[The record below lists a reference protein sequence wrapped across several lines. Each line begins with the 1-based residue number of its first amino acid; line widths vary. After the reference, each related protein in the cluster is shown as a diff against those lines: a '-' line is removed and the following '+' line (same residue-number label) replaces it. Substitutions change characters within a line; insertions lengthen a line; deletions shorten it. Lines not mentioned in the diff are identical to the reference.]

1 MLLLPVVWYFILYD
15 GSIDR
20 SISLSQKISNL
31 YVYLMQT
38 YSKLILFTPVIWYIY
53 QIHRS
58 KFYIWVQ
65 MPLGPL
71 NVAICHQFPL
81 SLTQSD
87 VNPTSLAVAM
97 PLGSHD
103 TNPKGQ

>member
-1 MLLLPVVWYFILYD
+1 
-15 GSIDR
+15 
-20 SISLSQKISNL
+20 
-31 YVYLMQT
+31 
-38 YSKLILFTPVIWYIY
+38 
-53 QIHRS
+53 
-58 KFYIWVQ
+58 

-71 NVAICHQFPL
+71 KVAICHQFPL